1 MRLERFED
9 KYLLHM
15 QVSAKPMARI
25 GEDLWP
31 QKNRDCRAD
40 SRKIASDEIDLKQ
53 MKPNGNTFTVWL
65 CAPAR

>member
-31 QKNRDCRAD
+31 
-40 SRKIASDEIDLKQ
+40 RKIEIAGPILAKLRAT
-53 MKPNGNTFTVWL
+53 KSI
-65 CAPAR
+65 